1 MDLEG
6 KKLNCLHTKIPV
18 LKSSWLVGILVQV
31 DGIQLGGES
40 VQLYVHKNWSGL

>member
-6 KKLNCLHTKIPV
+6 EKLNFLYTKMPV
-18 LKSSWLVGILVQV
+18 LKYSWLVGILVQV

-40 VQLYVHKNWSGL
+40 VQLYIHQNWSGL